1 MSKKHYNWSKT
12 RITAKEEA
20 DKKNKAAEVKAK
32 LETKKAMEEAA
43 KKRAA
48 EKSPLQKAADEAK
61 LEAVKK
67 AAGS

>member
-1 MSKKHYNWSKT
+1 MK
-12 RITAKEEA
+12 
-20 DKKNKAAEVKAK
+20 
-32 LETKKAMEEAA
+32 EAA

-67 AAGS
+67 AAATVLKP